1 MIFLKTEEN
10 LRVELLQSMDQLKV
24 CIDVVTT
31 PTHAQ
36 SHPLMVT
43 PTHSHTHSWS
53 HPLMVTPTHSHTH
66 SQSHPLMVTP
76 THGHTHSWS
85 HPLTVTPTH
94 SHTHSQPRPLVVTH
108 FLALQTK
115 YEEAFQD
122 CKIRTEDKMSKLVE
136 CKSHFYSFEKLFLC
150 RETEELKSLSSTLDV
165 TAKSVDF
172 CVLTISSYYKALV
185 VLLSAL

>member
-36 SHPLMVT
+36 SHPLVVT

-53 HPLMVTPTHSHTH
+53 HPLVD
-66 SQSHPLMVTP
+66 
-76 THGHTHSWS
+76 
-85 HPLTVTPTH
+85 
-94 SHTHSQPRPLVVTH
+94 TH
-108 FLALQTK
+108 FLGLQTK

-150 RETEELKSLSSTLDV
+150 RETEELESLSSTLDV